1 MRTEI
6 IYEDNDILVIYKPAG
21 LATQTARVGQADVV
35 SELKNYLSAS
45 DPKGNGLKKSPPFV
59 GVIHRLDQP
68 VEGLLVFAKT
78 KQAAAN
84 LTAQLQGRG
93 DGEGFNKHYYAVVCG
108 VPTQEK
114 AVLENFLY
122 KDKDN
127 KAVIVEDANLSN
139 LVDSQNVKK
148 AKLEYRLRKT
158 VNAVSMVEVLLHTG
172 RFHQIR
178 AQMAQAGN
186 PLLGDHKYG
195 TSASLRMSAEMG
207 VRNVALCAYRLEFQH
222 PRTGKGMDFEIEPKG
237 QIFALNL

>member
-84 LTAQLQGRG
+84 LTAQLQRRV
-93 DGEGFNKHYYAVVCG
+93 DGEG
-108 VPTQEK
+108 
-114 AVLENFLY
+114 LENFLY
-122 KDKDN
+122 KDKDS
-127 KAVIVEDANLSN
+127 KAVIVDDANLSN

-148 AKLEYRLRKT
+148 AKLEYHLRKT

-186 PLLGDHKYG
+186 PLLGDQKYG

-222 PRTGKGMDFEIEPKG
+222 PRTGKGMDFEIEAKG
-237 QIFALNL
+237 PIFALNF